1 MPGSELGNGQVQIRE
16 RKPQRQIWQ
25 ALSSVQISP
34 SVGSYFLWPHG
45 LQHARLPCPS
55 LSPRACLNA
64 CPLSWWCHPTI
75 SSSIVLFSSCLQSFP
90 APGFFP
96 MNQFF
101 PSDGQNIGASASEI
115 SPSNEYLRPISFI
128 IDWFD
133 LLAVQ
138 WTLESLL
145 QHHSSKPSILQ
156 RSAFFMV
163 HFSHPYMTTRKTVAL
178 TRQTF
183 VGKVIFLFFN
193 MLSRLV
199 IAFLPRS
206 KHLLISWLQSPSAVI
221 LEPRK

>member
-64 CPLSWWCHPTI
+64 CPLSRWCHPTI

-156 RSAFFMV
+156 RSAFFIV
-163 HFSHPYMTTRKTVAL
+163 QLWHPYVTTGKTIAL
-178 TRQTF
+178 R
-183 VGKVIFLFFN
+183 
-193 MLSRLV
+193 LSW
-199 IAFLPRS
+199 S
-206 KHLLISWLQSPSAVI
+206 
-221 LEPRK
+221 

>member
-1 MPGSELGNGQVQIRE
+1 
-16 RKPQRQIWQ
+16 
-25 ALSSVQISP
+25 
-34 SVGSYFLWPHG
+34 
-45 LQHARLPCPS
+45 
-55 LSPRACLNA
+55 
-64 CPLSWWCHPTI
+64 
-75 SSSIVLFSSCLQSFP
+75 
-90 APGFFP
+90 

-163 HFSHPYMTTRKTVAL
+163 HFSHPYMTTGKIIAL
-178 TRQTF
+178 TRWTF
-183 VGKVIFLFFN
+183 VGKVMSLLFN
-193 MLSRLV
+193 VPTVPIIESRD
-199 IAFLPRS
+199 FTLP
-206 KHLLISWLQSPSAVI
+206 I
-221 LEPRK
+221 